1 MHELT
6 ITQNILDIVLKE
18 AKAARAN
25 KVTRINL
32 VIGELSGVVGD
43 CVQFYF
49 EFLKKGSAAE
59 EATVNFTLV
68 PAELRCRHCL
78 ASFNPRDSIWVCPD
92 CGSASLEVVS
102 GRDCYVE
109 SIEVEQ

>member
-18 AKAARAN
+18 AEAARAS

-32 VIGELSGVVGD
+32 VIGELSGVVSD

-49 EFLKKGSAAE
+49 EFLRKGSAAE
-59 EATVNFTLV
+59 GATIDFRLV

-78 ASFNPRDSIWVCPD
+78 ASFNPQDSAWVCPS
-92 CGSASLEVVS
+92 CGNTSLEVVS